1 MKLSIV
7 DGIIQ
12 DDFLGRVPIVRS
24 IIEPQGNVRNVRT
37 LIALDG
43 PIGVTIHN
51 TGNSNPS
58 ADALAHAAWLDGV
71 EAGDGDYIGA
81 HFFVDAQRI
90 VQVLPINEVS
100 YHAGDGMGRGNGA
113 TVSIEICETAPYEE
127 CEAVAAMLAA
137 ALMDTLGVENLYTH
151 EMFNG
156 KYCPRLILVREH
168 GWEDFVG
175 RVASFRG
182 AWSMPAAPAPVLDNT
197 ASLWA
202 QEAIDWALANRFLV
216 GDEAGNLRLH
226 EAATREEVVVFLH
239 RLFAEVTKNA

>member
-37 LIALDG
+37 FIALDG

-127 CEAVAAMLAA
+127 CEAVAAMLLPVFLPFNLIKGGINA
-137 ALMDTLGVENLYTH
+137 ALTMLIYKPVTRALRSAHLLPEREDA
-151 EMFNG
+151 
-156 KYCPRLILVREH
+156 PRANAAVKWTAIIAAIVLTGCIIAVLVIRH
-168 GWEDFVG
+168 V
-175 RVASFRG
+175 
-182 AWSMPAAPAPVLDNT
+182 
-197 ASLWA
+197 
-202 QEAIDWALANRFLV
+202 I
-216 GDEAGNLRLH
+216 
-226 EAATREEVVVFLH
+226 
-239 RLFAEVTKNA
+239 